1 MEFSKK
7 LGPISLHWEAGY
19 NYVHTGNDGWLAGVI
34 VDHDL
39 TENLEVDAEFYAL
52 GTFHPS
58 AGQQTIEGGMRY
70 KIHPPFIL
78 LLMAGRS
85 VLLRAL
91 QRSYSVVPGRWRSID
106 ISVRNDGRFHTP
118 RRRRKI
124 FSEKSCGLGV

>member
-1 MEFSKK
+1 MIFPLEFTKK
-7 LGPISLHWEAGY
+7 LGPVNLNWEAGY
-19 NYVHTGNDGWLAGVI
+19 NYVHTGNNGWLAGAV
-34 VDHDL
+34 VGHDL

-85 VLLRAL
+85 VQPSSTEQPRFVGYFGMQFLL
-91 QRSYSVVPGRWRSID
+91 PPKP
-106 ISVRNDGRFHTP
+106 F
-118 RRRRKI
+118 
-124 FSEKSCGLGV
+124 EKE